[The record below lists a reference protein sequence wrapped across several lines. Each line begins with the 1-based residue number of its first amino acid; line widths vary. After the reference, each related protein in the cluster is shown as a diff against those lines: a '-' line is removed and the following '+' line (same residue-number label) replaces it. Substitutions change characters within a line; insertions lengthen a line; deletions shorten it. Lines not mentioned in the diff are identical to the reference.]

1 MSYRTMPLGRQI
13 LLPAML
19 LLVLVFTIMIA
30 LTAWLTG
37 QAAMAQAQL
46 ELGNEVRLVVG
57 GLDSEFDSA
66 KARGA
71 RQLHFFEQ
79 FLGGAVQ
86 PGEGGVSAQI
96 GLDARIQIDEQIPA
110 NPAVQVVGIAR

>member
-1 MSYRTMPLGRQI
+1 
-13 LLPAML
+13 
-19 LLVLVFTIMIA
+19 MIA

-71 RQLHFFEQ
+71 RQLHFSSSFW
-79 FLGGAVQ
+79 
-86 PGEGGVSAQI
+86 
-96 GLDARIQIDEQIPA
+96 
-110 NPAVQVVGIAR
+110 VGRYSR